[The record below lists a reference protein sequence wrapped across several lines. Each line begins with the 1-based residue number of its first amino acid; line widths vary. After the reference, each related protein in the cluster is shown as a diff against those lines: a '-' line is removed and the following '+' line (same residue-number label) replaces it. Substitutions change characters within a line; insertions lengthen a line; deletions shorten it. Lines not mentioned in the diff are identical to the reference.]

1 MSEDDIEADD
11 ASNPINPP
19 NNELKRR
26 QGIDNT
32 VGTADHGEN
41 KRPTLDANS
50 ALVLCLLFAILVL

>member
-1 MSEDDIEADD
+1 MFEDDIETDN
-11 ASNPINPP
+11 ASNP

-50 ALVLCLLFAILVL
+50 ALVLCVLFAIVVF